1 MTSYAGAS
9 RGDDN
14 YILSRTLPVEAGIN
28 RVALRSTLKAGKV
41 TVTARAEGLKP
52 ATVTLDVAAPLAVEP
67 LPPVSLARGPSP
79 STPSFKVRRV
89 ALRPVA
95 TLSGSNPDT
104 VGLARDDDET
114 THWASD
120 GHLANAWIEYQLDKS
135 QVVDEVVLKLIGWR
149 LRSYPLRITM
159 DGVTVYEGAPAK
171 SLGYVTLP
179 LKPVKGRRLRI
190 ALTGPTVDRD
200 AFGKIVEITGAKAG
214 LDTGAEKVAAGGG
227 LGIIEAELYRRP

>member
-1 MTSYAGAS
+1 
-9 RGDDN
+9 
-14 YILSRTLPVEAGIN
+14 
-28 RVALRSTLKAGKV
+28 VA
-41 TVTARAEGLKP
+41 
-52 ATVTLDVAAPLAVEP
+52 
-67 LPPVSLARGPSP
+67 
-79 STPSFKVRRV
+79 
-89 ALRPVA
+89 
-95 TLSGSNPDT
+95 GSNQEA
-104 VGLARDDDET
+104 VGLADDDDET

-120 GHLANAWIEYQLDKS
+120 GQLANAWIEYQLDKP

-149 LRSYPLRITM
+149 LRSYPLRITV
-159 DGVTVYEGAPAK
+159 DDVTVYEGAPAK